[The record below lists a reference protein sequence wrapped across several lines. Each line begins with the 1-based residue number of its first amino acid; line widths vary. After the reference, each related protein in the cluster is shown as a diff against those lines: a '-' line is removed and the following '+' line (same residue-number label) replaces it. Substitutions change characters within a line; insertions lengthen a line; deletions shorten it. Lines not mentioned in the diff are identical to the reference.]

1 MTEYIHSG
9 IAGKINRIVKP
20 HIGNILVTSEF
31 GNAKE
36 STLTE
41 ATLKAAVNDI
51 NRIKY
56 AVTYKGEKA
65 TVDALPTTGNTKGDM
80 WNVAENGHNYAWT
93 GSEWD
98 DLGGNASSS
107 SSSVLN
113 NSEPYQQVFALDVTG
128 SATQQQMIITDEDL
142 GGQYKDILISCF
154 TPQAP
159 TRTIAGDAPDYL
171 MHLFFL
177 KTQTLSSSSDILLDF
192 SYYSMD
198 QNDYLNAFM
207 FVYRFIN
214 DGGLIKGKQGKTNL
228 TNINAQGFPTLN
240 DTLTE
245 IFPFPLTVEE
255 NITPKGIF
263 ITPSLPIN
271 SKLIIY
277 ARNKLNLNE

>member
-80 WNVAENGHNYAWT
+80 WNVTENGHNYAWT

-98 DLGGNASSS
+98 DLGGTAIKEENSDWTWDTTPIYIETLESTFVYVDDPPNTHWIPD
-107 SSSVLN
+107 SVWNQGRDTFMIEIKYGNIVSTGQLILSMQINDYWNYVAFPPNDQYRRYFRLIYTPYHGVARVETEKYGKRADGGWPVYEAYIGYFPEELSDGNGTVPLVKKVGLAGVSLPVGTTIKVYVPILN
-113 NSEPYQQVFALDVTG
+113 N
-128 SATQQQMIITDEDL
+128 
-142 GGQYKDILISCF
+142 
-154 TPQAP
+154 
-159 TRTIAGDAPDYL
+159 
-171 MHLFFL
+171 
-177 KTQTLSSSSDILLDF
+177 
-192 SYYSMD
+192 
-198 QNDYLNAFM
+198 
-207 FVYRFIN
+207 
-214 DGGLIKGKQGKTNL
+214 
-228 TNINAQGFPTLN
+228 
-240 DTLTE
+240 
-245 IFPFPLTVEE
+245 
-255 NITPKGIF
+255 
-263 ITPSLPIN
+263 N
-271 SKLIIY
+271 S
-277 ARNKLNLNE
+277 